1 MSNEGMEPVYARPL
15 SEAERMQLRQALRAT
30 SGLTVRRAQMILK
43 SADEGLKAAEIG
55 RQLGCSDQTVRE
67 VIRAFHRDEL
77 ACLAPQKRGRH
88 DDQRAFGEA
97 AQADL
102 RQLIRRSPREFGH
115 ETSLWT
121 LDLLAATSFEQGLV
135 QTPISGETVRPP
147 WRRWGSTGDARR
159 NASPV
164 PTHTMRAK
172 KARRVAEAAG

>member
-1 MSNEGMEPVYARPL
+1 
-15 SEAERMQLRQALRAT
+15 MQLRQALRAT

-135 QTPISGETVRPP
+135 QTPISGETVQATLAAMGIN
-147 WRRWGSTGDARR
+147 WR
-159 NASPV
+159 
-164 PTHTMRAK
+164 RAK
-172 KARRVAEAAG
+172 KRITSPDPHYASKKSEASG

>member
-1 MSNEGMEPVYARPL
+1 
-15 SEAERMQLRQALRAT
+15 MQLRQALRAT

-135 QTPISGETVRPP
+135 QTPISGETVQATLAAMGIN
-147 WRRWGSTGDARR
+147 WR
-159 NASPV
+159 
-164 PTHTMRAK
+164 RAK
-172 KARRVAEAAG
+172 KRITSPDPHYASKKSAASG